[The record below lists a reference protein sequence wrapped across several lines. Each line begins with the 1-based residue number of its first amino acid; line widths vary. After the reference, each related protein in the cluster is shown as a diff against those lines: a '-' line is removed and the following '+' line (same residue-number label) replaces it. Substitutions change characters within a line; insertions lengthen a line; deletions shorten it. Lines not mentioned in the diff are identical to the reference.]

1 MGHVTSTGNGWGCKP
16 NGYYLSLSAD
26 GTCSLYVSKQD
37 EKNNEMGT
45 LLATGK
51 ASGISAAHWHTLM
64 LRFSGNTITGFVNNN
79 LILSASDSIFAEGMA
94 GLVSG
99 SKDKTSNI
107 ALFDNLMIK
116 PVKGIKPTPAVFSEE
131 IKPVYAPAVKND
143 Y

>member
-1 MGHVTSTGNGWGCKP
+1 
-16 NGYYLSLSAD
+16 
-26 GTCSLYVSKQD
+26 
-37 EKNNEMGT
+37 
-45 LLATGK
+45 
-51 ASGISAAHWHTLM
+51 M